1 MEIIIPTEV
10 TKAIGGLKKDLS
22 SNSTISS
29 TKLAERTLEFL
40 EDSLTQIY
48 KKKPNTNL
56 KDVLTLL
63 KDHSNALQLAA
74 AHIIKDDSQ
83 SFKVIINNLTMRVLK
98 ILRSDLGE
106 DEVEDLSYRNIEK
119 IK

>member
-1 MEIIIPTEV
+1 MEIVIPTEV

-22 SNSTISS
+22 SNSTVSS
-29 TKLAERTLEFL
+29 TKLAERTLSFL
-40 EDSLTQIY
+40 EDSLEQI
-48 KKKPNTNL
+48 KKTKPNTNL
-56 KDVLTLL
+56 KAVLTLI
-63 KDHSNALQLAA
+63 KNHSNALQHAA

-119 IK
+119 L